1 MDLGNTISTIRKRK
15 GFTQIEFANKCNIT
29 QSYLSQIESNKRE
42 PNISIVK
49 IISKNLDIPLP
60 VIFFLSMNE
69 SDIDETKVESFRVI
83 NKSVKTLITDILL
96 TP

>member
-1 MDLGNTISTIRKRK
+1 MDLGNTIRTIRNRK

-29 QSYLSQIESNKRE
+29 QSYLSQIESNKKE
-42 PNISIVK
+42 PNISTVK

-69 SDIDETKVESFRVI
+69 SDIDETKVESFKVI
-83 NKSVKTLITDILL
+83 NKSVKNLITDILL